1 MDVKDLIGYSQVVRR
16 LYFDTLAKL
25 PWAEVVASRGLSFD
39 CLRDVFLHLTL
50 VEDRW
55 INYIIP
61 GRFSE
66 WVDPDFDSFT
76 DMESL
81 KNYMQKVHNNTE
93 KYLSTLS
100 TQELYRQIEVPW
112 GDKPYIKLKIEDV
125 LTHMVM
131 EDMVH
136 YGELSAAFWQMN
148 LEAPYRAFWRY
159 QSLKKQNTLKC

>member
-1 MDVKDLIGYSQVVRR
+1 MEIKDLIGYSHVVRG
-16 LYFDTLAKL
+16 LYFDALEKL
-25 PWAEVVASRGLSFD
+25 PWAEVVAPRGLSFD

-55 INYIIP
+55 ISYIIQ

-66 WVDPDFDSFT
+66 WVDPDFGSFT
-76 DMESL
+76 DMQSL
-81 KNYMQKVHNNTE
+81 KNYMQRVHGNTE

-100 TQELYRQIEVPW
+100 QQELYRQIEVPW
-112 GDKPYIKLKIEDV
+112 GEKPYAKLKVEDV

-136 YGELSAAFWQMN
+136 FGELSAALWQMG
-148 LEAPYRAFWRY
+148 LEPPYRAFWRY
-159 QSLKKQNTLKC
+159 KHLKESGK